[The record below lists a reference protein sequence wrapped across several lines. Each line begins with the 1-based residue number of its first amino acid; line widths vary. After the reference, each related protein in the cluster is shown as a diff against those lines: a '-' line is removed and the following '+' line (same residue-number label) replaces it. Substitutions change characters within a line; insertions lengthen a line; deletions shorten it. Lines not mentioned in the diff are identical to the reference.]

1 MHEKEYGPTVNHRTP
16 EVEPPATEEVQ
27 LEAPGTSPTSPARPT
42 EASRVDEVAEA
53 RETGESHARDE
64 LGTVPF
70 RFDDPFWDDA
80 FDSYHNPTLRVCCK
94 R

>member
-1 MHEKEYGPTVNHRTP
+1 
-16 EVEPPATEEVQ
+16 
-27 LEAPGTSPTSPARPT
+27 
-42 EASRVDEVAEA
+42 VAEA
-53 RETGESHARDE
+53 RETGESRTRDE
-64 LGTVPF
+64 LGTQPF